1 MDRSVSQDQQSS
13 LSASFHKGLK
23 GGKAPALDGSLESQN
38 YLYVQVQDKASSSAS
53 LSYKDGL
60 LVNASVEQ
68 SASQNT
74 RTQKYVM
81 GKLTE
86 DTTVPKEAS
95 VKRDYLVLL
104 EYAAK
109 ESKKSKDA
117 LQDSTLKD
125 ALAELHASVMLQ
137 EDPSALVR

>member
-1 MDRSVSQDQQSS
+1 M
-13 LSASFHKGLK
+13 H
-23 GGKAPALDGSLESQN
+23 
-38 YLYVQVQDKASSSAS
+38 VQDKASSSAS

-68 SASQNT
+68 SASQNA
-74 RTQKYVM
+74 RTQTYMM
-81 GKLTE
+81 GKLTD

-125 ALAELHASVMLQ
+125 TLADLHASVMLQ

>member
-1 MDRSVSQDQQSS
+1 
-13 LSASFHKGLK
+13 
-23 GGKAPALDGSLESQN
+23 
-38 YLYVQVQDKASSSAS
+38 
-53 LSYKDGL
+53 KDGL
-60 LVNASVEQ
+60 LARATLDQ

-74 RTQKYVM
+74 RTQQYVM
-81 GKLTE
+81 GKLVE

-117 LQDSTLKD
+117 LEESTVKE
-125 ALAELHASVMLQ
+125 ALASLHASVMLQ
-137 EDPSALVR
+137 EDPSALAR